1 MKIRYEKD
9 KARYF
14 DVDNHEIFEGDIVWM
29 GGRERKVYLSEDG
42 YLGTDATNP
51 HWIKMGRA
59 VECQYGIYLFD
70 EKDEPKVIRRAK

>member
-1 MKIRYEKD
+1 MRIKYGKEKN
-9 KARYF
+9 RYF

-29 GGRERKVYLSEDG
+29 DGREQKVYLSEDG

-51 HWIKMGRA
+51 YWIKWGRA
-59 VECQYGIYLFD
+59 VECQYGIYPFD